1 MNTVN
6 KNFFVKTTDAE
17 TAEQL
22 KAEGFQLISKE
33 GNTYTFL
40 NKTPSTFNKDNKK
53 ISYSNILTM

>member
-1 MNTVN
+1 MDN
-6 KNFFVKTTDAE
+6 KNLFVKTTDAD

-22 KAEGFQLISKE
+22 KAEGFQLVSKD
-33 GNTYTFL
+33 GNTFTFL

>member
-1 MNTVN
+1 MSN
-6 KNFFVKTTDAE
+6 KNFFIKTTDVD

-22 KAEGFQLISKE
+22 KAEGFQLVSKD
-33 GNTYTFL
+33 GNTFTFL

>member
-6 KNFFVKTTDAE
+6 KNLFVKTTDAD

-22 KAEGFQLISKE
+22 KAEGFQLVSKD
-33 GNTYTFL
+33 GNTFTFL

>member
-1 MNTVN
+1 MEN
-6 KNFFVKTTDAE
+6 KNLFIKTTDAD

-22 KAEGFQLISKE
+22 KAEGFQLVSKD
-33 GNTYTFL
+33 GNTFTFL

>member
-1 MNTVN
+1 MEN
-6 KNFFVKTTDAE
+6 KNLFIKTTDVD

-22 KAEGFQLISKE
+22 KAEGFQLVSKD
-33 GNTYTFL
+33 GNTFTFL

>member
-1 MNTVN
+1 MEN
-6 KNFFVKTTDAE
+6 KNLFVKTTDAD

-22 KAEGFQLISKE
+22 KAEGFQLVSKD
-33 GNTYTFL
+33 GNTFTFL

>member
-1 MNTVN
+1 MT
-6 KNFFVKTTDAE
+6 KNLFIKTTDSD

-53 ISYSNILTM
+53 ISYSNILAI